1 MRRHAKK
8 LAALALTAAFTLAAL
23 PGSADASSL
32 GAQDFIQA
40 RQAKVTDL
48 LKKPASSARDQQIA
62 AVLDGM
68 LDYERLA
75 REALSQHWS
84 TLDDGQRKEF
94 TELLKKLVQR
104 NYERNIRNIQGY
116 SVEYLGET
124 ASDGAVVVV
133 RTRAA
138 SKKNRREPPVE
149 IDYRLEQTGDDW
161 RVFDIVTEGSSLV
174 GNYRS
179 QFNRIIR
186 KDGYNALVKRLQD
199 RLAKDEA

>member
-1 MRRHAKK
+1 MRRHAKT
-8 LAALALTAAFTLAAL
+8 LALALMAAFSLAAL
-23 PGSADASSL
+23 PGSAEASTS
-32 GAQDFIQA
+32 GAQDFIQE

-48 LKKPASSARDQQIA
+48 LKKPASSSRDQQIA

-75 REALSQHWS
+75 REALSRHWS
-84 TLDDGQRKEF
+84 TLEDEQRKEF

-104 NYERNIRNIQGY
+104 NYERNIRNILGY

-124 ASDGAVVVV
+124 ASKEAVVVV

-149 IDYRLEQTGDDW
+149 IDYRLEQVGDSW

-186 KDGYNALVKRLQD
+186 KDGYDALVKRLQD
-199 RLAKDEA
+199 RLAEDEA

>member
-1 MRRHAKK
+1 MKHHAKK
-8 LAALALTAAFTLAAL
+8 LAALALTAAFTFAAL
-23 PGSADASSL
+23 PGAAIASSL
-32 GAQDFIQA
+32 GAQDFIRA
-40 RQAKVTDL
+40 RQTTVTDL

-68 LDYERLA
+68 LDYDRLA

-84 TLDDGQRKEF
+84 TLEEAQRKEF
-94 TELLKKLVQR
+94 TDLLKKLVQR
-104 NYERNIRNIQGY
+104 NYERNIKNIQGY
-116 SVEYLGET
+116 TVEYLGED
-124 ASDGAVVVV
+124 AKDAVVVV

-138 SKKNRREPPVE
+138 SKTNRREPPVE
-149 IDYRLEQTGDDW
+149 IDYRLEQVGNEW

-174 GNYRS
+174 GNYRN

-186 KDGYNALVKRLQD
+186 KDGYDALVKRLQD

>member
-1 MRRHAKK
+1 MKHHAKK
-8 LAALALTAAFTLAAL
+8 LAALALTAAFTFAAL
-23 PGSADASSL
+23 PGAAIASSL
-32 GAQDFIQA
+32 GAQDFIRA

-68 LDYERLA
+68 LDYDRLA

-84 TLDDGQRKEF
+84 TLEDAQRKEF
-94 TELLKKLVQR
+94 TDLLKKLVQR
-104 NYERNIRNIQGY
+104 NYERNIKNIQGY
-116 SVEYLGET
+116 SVEYLGED
-124 ASDGAVVVV
+124 AKDAVVVV

-138 SKKNRREPPVE
+138 SKTNRREPPVE
-149 IDYRLEQTGDDW
+149 IDYRLEQVGDEW

-174 GNYRS
+174 GNYRN

-186 KDGYNALVKRLQD
+186 KDGYDALVKRLQD